1 MQPDDH
7 MINAGQETN
16 ARGKDVALLAKGVV
30 SYIAKGEFALA
41 DGHEP
46 TAPLKIPADFT
57 GICVAS
63 MADVAADE
71 RMIDYLDQ
79 LGSR

>member
-30 SYIAKGEFALA
+30 SYIAKGSSPW
-41 DGHEP
+41 P
-46 TAPLKIPADFT
+46 TGT
-57 GICVAS
+57 
-63 MADVAADE
+63 
-71 RMIDYLDQ
+71 
-79 LGSR
+79 SRPRH